1 MLKFTNVF
9 SKVISVIV
17 GLMFLAGG
25 LLFFFKYDPAAY
37 DTPATG
43 TIVEINEYY
52 DYTGEDSQLMH
63 DVYIDYKA
71 GDEVFEHAPYFEYNS
86 SMKVGDEV
94 EFFYMSSDPSQIAG
108 SNKESSRYFGLAF
121 AVIGLIELIITA
133 VKIVRKKPM

>member
-1 MLKFTNVF
+1 MLKFTSAL
-9 SKVISVIV
+9 SKVITIIV

-25 LLFFFKYDPAAY
+25 LFFFLKYDPAEY

-52 DYTGEDSQLMH
+52 DTVGEDSQLMH

-71 GDEVFEHAPYFEYNS
+71 GDEVFEHIPYFGYDS

-94 EFFYMSSDPSQIAG
+94 NFFYMSSDPSQIAG
-108 SNKESSRYFGLAF
+108 ADKESTPYFGLAF
-121 AVIGLIELIITA
+121 AVIGLGVLVVTA
-133 VKIVRKKPM
+133 VRIIRKKPV